1 MLANLADLVDE
12 CTAAFD
18 AYDYARSLDRAE
30 SSFWGWCDNY
40 LELVKARAY
49 REGSA
54 AASAHA
60 ALQLGLSVYLRL
72 LAPFLPFVTEEVW
85 SWWREGSI
93 HRAPWPEAGELEGL
107 TGDSAV
113 LETVTGILGEV
124 RKAKSDARVSMRT
137 AVERLDVRDT
147 AERLERV
154 RAGLADLR
162 DAARADSVE
171 LTEASPPAVE
181 VALRE

>member
-1 MLANLADLVDE
+1 M
-12 CTAAFD
+12 
-18 AYDYARSLDRAE
+18 
-30 SSFWGWCDNY
+30 
-40 LELVKARAY
+40 
-49 REGSA
+49 
-54 AASAHA
+54 
-60 ALQLGLSVYLRL
+60 
-72 LAPFLPFVTEEVW
+72 
-85 SWWREGSI
+85 
-93 HRAPWPEAGELEGL
+93 
-107 TGDSAV
+107 

-137 AVERLDVRDT
+137 AVERLEVRDT